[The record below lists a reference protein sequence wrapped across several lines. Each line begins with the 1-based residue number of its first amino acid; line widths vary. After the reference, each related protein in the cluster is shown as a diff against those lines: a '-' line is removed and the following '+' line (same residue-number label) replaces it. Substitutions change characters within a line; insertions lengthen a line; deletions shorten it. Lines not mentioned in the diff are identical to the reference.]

1 VKLHLSKRLFTLCFL
16 LLLLTA
22 CSPLGSSSGNGN
34 ATPTATTGKTVSHP
48 TSAPTLSA
56 TGTLPTQIDTC
67 PALAGFPSAG
77 TYCYTP
83 HQLRV
88 AYGVESLIE
97 HGYTGKGQTVVDI
110 VSFGSP
116 TLQQDMN
123 AYDQQFGLPPI
134 TIQVFNPLGTVPFD
148 PNNTDMQGWVGET
161 ELDVQIIH
169 AIAPDAGIVV
179 LTSPVSETEG
189 TIGLP
194 QFLQLEQYAI
204 SHRLGNIVSQS
215 WGASEV
221 TLKDTAGQ
229 QELQKWNTFYQQSTT
244 QQGMTYFSS
253 SGDNGATDYTDLK
266 ATKLSTVAT
275 TSFPA
280 DEPWVTSVGGTTV
293 VRNGSTIQESV
304 WNSNNGAG
312 GGGFSN
318 FYPTP
323 SFQQTLPTAVQVQFN
338 HRRGVPDVAADADPS
353 TGLVIYLNGQWTLAG
368 GTSAAAPLWA
378 GLMAIAD
385 QMAGHPLGFINPTL
399 YKLAN
404 SSRYAQDFH
413 DITSGNNT
421 YVGKGVDVHGYA
433 ATVGWD
439 AASGLGTPDA
449 ENLLPDLVAALK

>member
-1 VKLHLSKRLFTLCFL
+1 MKLHQAPQDGTISTVRRFSKRLLILSF

-22 CSPLGSSSGNGN
+22 CSPFGSNGGNGS
-34 ATPTATTGKTVSHP
+34 ATPTATSGKITAHP
-48 TSAPTLSA
+48 TSTPALSA

-67 PALAGFPSAG
+67 PALPGYPAVG

-83 HQLRV
+83 HQIRV

-97 HGYTGKGQTVVDI
+97 HGYTGKGQTVIDI

-123 AYDQQFGLPPI
+123 VYDQQFGLPPI
-134 TIQVFNPLGTVPFD
+134 TIQIINPIGTKTFD
-148 PNNTDMQGWVGET
+148 PNSTDMQGWAQET

-204 SHRLGNIVSQS
+204 NHHLGNIVSQS

-221 TLKDTAGQ
+221 TLKDAAGQ
-229 QELQKWNTFYQQSTT
+229 QEIQQWNTFYEQSTLH
-244 QQGMTYFSS
+244 QGMTYFSS
-253 SGDNGATDYTDLK
+253 SGDNGATDYMDLQ
-266 ATKLSTVAT
+266 ATKLSPTAT

-318 FYPTP
+318 FFPTP
-323 SFQQTLPTAVQVQFN
+323 SFQQTLPASVQSELN

-353 TGLVIYLNGQWTLAG
+353 TGLAIYFSGQWALAG

-385 QMAGHPLGFINPTL
+385 QMVGHPLGFINPTL
-399 YKLAN
+399 YKLAG

-413 DITSGNNT
+413 DIASGNN
-421 YVGKGVDVHGYA
+421 
-433 ATVGWD
+433 
-439 AASGLGTPDA
+439 
-449 ENLLPDLVAALK
+449 

>member
-1 VKLHLSKRLFTLCFL
+1 MKIHLSKRLFTLCFL

-22 CSPLGSSSGNGN
+22 CNPLGSGNGN

-48 TSAPTLSA
+48 TSTPTLSV

-67 PALAGFPSAG
+67 PALPGFPSTG

-123 AYDQQFGLPPI
+123 VYDQTFGLPPI
-134 TIQVFNPLGTVPFD
+134 TIQVINPIGTVPFD
-148 PNNTDMQGWVGET
+148 PNSKDMQGWAQET

-189 TIGLP
+189 IIGLP
-194 QFLQLEQYAI
+194 QFLQLEQYTI
-204 SHRLGNIVSQS
+204 SHHLGNIVSQS

-221 TLKDTAGQ
+221 TLKDLASQ
-229 QELQKWNTFYQQSTT
+229 LELQKWNTFYQQSTT

-304 WNSNNGAG
+304 WNSNGGAG

-323 SFQQTLPTAVQVQFN
+323 SFQQTLPAADQTLLN

-353 TGLVIYLNGQWTLAG
+353 TGLAIYLGGQWTLAG
-368 GTSAAAPLWA
+368 GTSAAAPVWA

-385 QMAGHPLGFINPTL
+385 QMAGHPLGFINSTL
-399 YKLAN
+399 YKLAG

-421 YVGKGVDVHGYA
+421 YIGKGVDVQGYA

-449 ENLLPDLVAALK
+449 QNLLPDLVAALK